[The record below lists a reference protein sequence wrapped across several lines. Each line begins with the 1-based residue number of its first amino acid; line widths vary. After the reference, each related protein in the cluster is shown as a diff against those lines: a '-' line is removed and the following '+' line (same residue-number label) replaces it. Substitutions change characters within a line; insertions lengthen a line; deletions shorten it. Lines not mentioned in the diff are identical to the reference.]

1 MPTYIWQSKNW
12 PTFTYDANAV
22 LSPLGQC
29 RKLQGH
35 LLQQLTTLDE
45 NYLLEAE
52 ATLLEAEAL
61 RTSEI
66 EGVQLNPQSVRS
78 SIARKLGLED
88 AGVGHIGQYEEN
100 LVDILLDATTHKE
113 DPLTTDQLFS
123 WHAALFPTGY
133 SGRHKILIGE
143 WRSDEEGRMQV
154 ISGRPGKQ
162 IIHYEAPPAN
172 SLNKEINCFLAW
184 FNSKET
190 IDGIIRAAI
199 AHFWFVTIHPFDDGN
214 GRLARIITDMAMAQD
229 EKTSRRAY
237 SLSAQIA
244 GNRKAYYQI
253 LEKTQKENGDITE
266 WLLWFIESLEK
277 AILKSKD
284 LIKTTLAK
292 ANFWK
297 THISTTVNDRQRKV
311 LNKLLDAGLN
321 GFEGGL
327 TNKKYTSMTKAAY
340 ATATRDL
347 ADLVEKKMLIKT
359 AGGRSTKYAIKWDN

>member
-12 PTFTYDANAV
+12 PTFTYDANIV

-29 RKLQGH
+29 RKQQGH
-35 LLQQLTTLDE
+35 LLQQLLNLDE

-78 SIARKLGLED
+78 SVARKLGLED
-88 AGVGHIGQYEEN
+88 AGVGHVGQYEEN
-100 LVDILLDATTHKE
+100 LVDILLDATTHK
-113 DPLTTDQLFS
+113 DSSLTSDQLFA

-133 SGRHKILIGE
+133 SGRHKIQIGE
-143 WRSDEEGRMQV
+143 WRSDEEGAMQV

-172 SLNKEINCFLAW
+172 ILDKEINCFLEW
-184 FNSKET
+184 FNGNET
-190 IDGIIRAAI
+190 TDGIIRAAI

-214 GRLARIITDMAMAQD
+214 GRLARIITDMAMSQD

-237 SLSAQIA
+237 SISAQIA

-253 LEKTQKENGDITE
+253 LEKTQKSNGDITE
-266 WLLWFIESLEK
+266 WLLWFIESLK
-277 AILKSKD
+277 QAILKSED

-292 ANFWK
+292 AKFWS
-297 THISTTVNDRQRKV
+297 THVSTPINERQRKV
-311 LNKLLDAGLN
+311 LNKLLDAGFD

-347 ADLVEKKMLIKT
+347 ADLVEKEMLAKT
-359 AGGRSTKYAIKWDN
+359 AGGRSTKYAIKWAD

>member
-1 MPTYIWQSKNW
+1 MLTYIWKSKNW
-12 PTFTYDANAV
+12 PTFTYDANTV
-22 LSPLGQC
+22 LTPLGQC
-29 RKLQGH
+29 RKLQGQ
-35 LLQQLTTLDE
+35 LLQQLATLDE
-45 NYLLEAE
+45 NYSLEAE

-78 SIARKLGLED
+78 SVARKLGLDD
-88 AGVGHIGQYEEN
+88 AGVGHVGQYEEN
-100 LVDILLDATTHKE
+100 LVDILLNATTHKE
-113 DPLTTDQLFS
+113 SPLTTDQLFS

-133 SGRHKILIGE
+133 SGRHKIQIGE
-143 WRSDEEGRMQV
+143 WRSDEEGAMQV
-154 ISGRPGKQ
+154 ISGRPGRQ
-162 IIHYEAPPAN
+162 IIHYEAPPAKA
-172 SLNKEINCFLAW
+172 LEEEIAQFLEW
-184 FNSKET
+184 FNSDEAS
-190 IDGIIRAAI
+190 DGIIRAAI

-253 LEKTQKENGDITE
+253 LEKTQKGDGDITE
-266 WLLWFIESLEK
+266 WLLWFVDSLK
-277 AILKSKD
+277 QAILKSKE

-292 ANFWK
+292 ADFWK
-297 THISTTVNDRQRKV
+297 THSTTPINERQRKV
-311 LNKLLDAGLN
+311 LNRLLDAGFD

-327 TNKKYTSMTKAAY
+327 TNKKYTSITKAAY

-347 ADLVEKKMLIKT
+347 ADLVEKKMLVKT
-359 AGGRSTKYAIKWDN
+359 AAGRSTKYAIKWGN